1 MKGRN
6 KMDGSFNTKLNE
18 LDALS
23 ERASTHEQF
32 MDLIQ
37 GLTAEVGADLER
49 IKAIKNLLDRQSAFL
64 VRLMMR
70 GTIGGE
76 A

>member
-1 MKGRN
+1 
-6 KMDGSFNTKLNE
+6 MDGSFNTKLNE

-37 GLTAEVGADLER
+37 TLAAEVGTDLER

-64 VRLMMR
+64 VRLVMR
-70 GTIGGE
+70 GTMGGE

>member
-1 MKGRN
+1 
-6 KMDGSFNTKLNE
+6 MDGSFNTKLNE

-64 VRLMMR
+64 VRLVMR

>member
-1 MKGRN
+1 MHE
-6 KMDGSFNTKLNE
+6 SFETKLAE

-23 ERASTHEQF
+23 ERAETHEQF

-37 GLTAEVGADLER
+37 GLAAEVGTDLER
-49 IKAIKNLLDRQSAFL
+49 IQAIKTLLNRQTSFL
-64 VRLMMR
+64 VRLTMR
-70 GTIGGE
+70 GTMGGE

>member
-1 MKGRN
+1 
-6 KMDGSFNTKLNE
+6 MDGSFNTKLNE

-23 ERASTHEQF
+23 ERADTHEQF

-37 GLTAEVGADLER
+37 TLAAEVGSDLAR
-49 IKAIKNLLDRQSAFL
+49 IRAIKTLLDRQSAFL
-64 VRLMMR
+64 VRLAMR

>member
-1 MKGRN
+1 
-6 KMDGSFNTKLNE
+6 MDGSFNTKLNE

-23 ERASTHEQF
+23 ERADTHEQF

-37 GLTAEVGADLER
+37 GLAAEVGTDLER
-49 IKAIKNLLDRQSAFL
+49 IKAIKTLLDRQSSFL

>member
-1 MKGRN
+1 MKGWN
-6 KMDGSFNTKLNE
+6 TMQSFETKLAE

-23 ERASTHEQF
+23 ERADTHEQF

-37 GLTAEVGADLER
+37 GLAAEVGTDLER
-49 IKAIKNLLDRQSAFL
+49 IQAIKTLLNRQTSFL
-64 VRLMMR
+64 VRLTMR
-70 GTIGGE
+70 GTMGGE

>member
-1 MKGRN
+1 MQ
-6 KMDGSFNTKLNE
+6 SFETKLVE

-23 ERASTHEQF
+23 ERADTHEQF

-37 GLTAEVGADLER
+37 TLAAEVGSDLER
-49 IKAIKNLLDRQSAFL
+49 IRAIKNLLDRQSAFL
-64 VRLMMR
+64 VRLVMR
-70 GTIGGE
+70 GTMGGE

>member
-6 KMDGSFNTKLNE
+6 MMHESFETKLAE

-23 ERASTHEQF
+23 ERAETHEQF

-37 GLTAEVGADLER
+37 GLAAEVGTDLER
-49 IKAIKNLLDRQSAFL
+49 IQAIKTLLNRQTSFL
-64 VRLMMR
+64 VRLTMR
-70 GTIGGE
+70 GTMGGE

>member
-1 MKGRN
+1 MRE
-6 KMDGSFNTKLNE
+6 SFETKLAE

-23 ERASTHEQF
+23 ERTESCEQF

-37 GLTAEVGADLER
+37 GLAAEVGTDLER

-64 VRLMMR
+64 VRLAMR
-70 GTIGGE
+70 GTMGGE

>member
-1 MKGRN
+1 MRE
-6 KMDGSFNTKLNE
+6 SFETKLAE

-37 GLTAEVGADLER
+37 TLAAEVGSDLER
-49 IKAIKNLLDRQSAFL
+49 IKAIKNLLDRQSSFL
-64 VRLMMR
+64 VRLVMR
-70 GTIGGE
+70 GTMGGE

>member
-1 MKGRN
+1 
-6 KMDGSFNTKLNE
+6 MDGSFNTKLNE

-37 GLTAEVGADLER
+37 TLAAEVGTDLER
-49 IKAIKNLLDRQSAFL
+49 IKAIKTLLDRQSAFL

>member
-1 MKGRN
+1 MQ
-6 KMDGSFNTKLNE
+6 SFETKLAE

-23 ERASTHEQF
+23 ERADTHEQF

-37 GLTAEVGADLER
+37 GLAAEVGTDLER
-49 IKAIKNLLDRQSAFL
+49 IQAIKTLLNRQTSFL
-64 VRLMMR
+64 VRLTMR
-70 GTIGGE
+70 GTMGGE

>member
-1 MKGRN
+1 
-6 KMDGSFNTKLNE
+6 MDGSFNTKLNE

-23 ERASTHEQF
+23 ERADTHEQF

-37 GLTAEVGADLER
+37 TLAAEVGTDLER

>member
-1 MKGRN
+1 MQ
-6 KMDGSFNTKLNE
+6 SFETKLAE

-23 ERASTHEQF
+23 ERASTHERF

-37 GLTAEVGADLER
+37 TLAAEVGTDPER